1 MRSLE
6 SIESNGGVARD
17 KVLSSEKKS
26 EIAKMGAE
34 ARWNKELPE
43 ILCEGVLNLGV
54 VSIPCFVT
62 HDGQRLISGRGMQEA
77 LRLVDPEL
85 PESGQKP
92 GSRMTR
98 LLNNKKLNP
107 LIFKGKTQDHF
118 LPIKARWKGQSI
130 NGHNAEMLAD
140 ICEGMLEARRS
151 LKGGLSERQRII
163 ADQCEML
170 LRAFAKVGI
179 TALVDEATGYQKLRP
194 ADGLR
199 TIFDQILRKDLASW
213 FKRFPDEYYENI
225 YKLKGWTWPG
235 MAKNRYSIVGHYT
248 NDLIYE
254 RLVPGLKE
262 EFDRRNPKN
271 KKGRRAHL
279 NQQWLDDDGSKLF
292 SQQMFTV
299 LAIQRSCLNKAGD
312 KWKKFMSIVDE
323 ILPKK
328 GVSVQL
334 DLAMPDEEPSSSI

>member
-1 MRSLE
+1 MDALE
-6 SIESNGGVARD
+6 NEKSNGGVARAEA
-17 KVLSSEKKS
+17 LSSKQRS

-77 LRLVDPEL
+77 LRLVDPEV

-98 LLNNKKLNP
+98 LLNNKKLKP
-107 LIFKGKTQDHF
+107 LIFKDKTQDHF
-118 LPIKARWKGQSI
+118 LPINARWKGRKI

-140 ICEGMLEARRS
+140 ICEGMLEARSALGDS
-151 LKGGLSERQRII
+151 LSIRQRII
-163 ADQCEML
+163 ADQCEIL

-199 TIFDQILRKDLASW
+199 AIFDQILRKDLASW

-225 YKLKGWTWPG
+225 YKLKGWEWPG
-235 MAKNRYSIVGHYT
+235 MAKNRYSVVGHYT

-271 KKGRRAHL
+271 SKGRRSHL
-279 NQQWLDDDGSKLF
+279 NQQWLDESGSKLF

-299 LAIQRSCLNKAGD
+299 LKIQQACLGKTGNK
-312 KWKKFMSIVDE
+312 WNKFMAMMDD

-328 GVSVQL
+328 GVAVQIDLPTL
-334 DLAMPDEEPSSSI
+334 DASSSD